1 MAMFEMLGLKTREAF
16 KNGRPK
22 QAVNEISI

>member
-16 KNGRPK
+16 KNGRPAQNANINK
-22 QAVNEISI
+22 V